1 MILDIDAGNTRI
13 KWRIIDGGETLFC
26 GELSTESVAEGAPIE
41 IDVDGVVERIR
52 LCSVAGD
59 TIISSLQKQ
68 LQSRFN
74 VAVELA
80 EVSAEAAGV
89 TCGYKD
95 FNQLGVDRWLALIAA
110 YQKYAKPI
118 IVVDAG
124 TAVTIDIVDEDG
136 LHLGG
141 YIIPGL
147 NLMHQSLWK
156 GTEQIKVALKP
167 VADIANPGTST
178 DQAVDRGCLLMLVAM
193 IESLVGRYQCLTVI
207 TGGDGQLLQ
216 EQLTMD
222 TAYFPDLVMDG
233 LAEDGISFRALG

>member
-1 MILDIDAGNTRI
+1 M
-13 KWRIIDGGETLFC
+13 
-26 GELSTESVAEGAPIE
+26 
-41 IDVDGVVERIR
+41 
-52 LCSVAGD
+52 
-59 TIISSLQKQ
+59 
-68 LQSRFN
+68 
-74 VAVELA
+74 
-80 EVSAEAAGV
+80 
-89 TCGYKD
+89 
-95 FNQLGVDRWLALIAA
+95 
-110 YQKYAKPI
+110 
-118 IVVDAG
+118 
-124 TAVTIDIVDEDG
+124 
-136 LHLGG
+136 
-141 YIIPGL
+141 